1 MNVLIKLGTGHLFA
15 PETRKN
21 MLRINRLLFCI
32 ALLVFALPAGAQQ
45 LGAEDILARTSDAF
59 KKAGG
64 VKATFTVQTS
74 EGSSAG
80 TIRLKG
86 DKFLLEADGTTTWF
100 DGRTQ
105 WSYLTSSDEVN
116 ISEPT
121 PEELQS
127 INPYALLS
135 LHEHG
140 YKLKLGKVENP
151 QLKSFYK
158 LVLTATDRKQDLQCI
173 ILYVTKDA
181 FRPARISMAQRG
193 GETALVIID
202 SYQTGENYPDSLFV
216 FDKKAYP
223 TAEMIDLR

>member
-1 MNVLIKLGTGHLFA
+1 MNVLIRIGTEHLFV
-15 PETRKN
+15 PKTRKN

-32 ALLVFALPAGAQQ
+32 AWLVFALPVGAQQ
-45 LGAEDILARTSDAF
+45 LGAEDILARTSEAF
-59 KKAGG
+59 RKAVG

-74 EGSSAG
+74 EGSSVG
-80 TIRLKG
+80 IIRLKG
-86 DKFLLEADGTTTWF
+86 EKFLLETDGTTTWF

-105 WSYLTSSDEVN
+105 WSYLASSDEVN

-140 YKLKLGKVENP
+140 YKLKLGKVENS

-173 ILYVTKDA
+173 ILYVTKDT